1 MMEGKAG
8 SEDGEEEEKRRTRC
22 GWVRRRNW
30 RLEKGKRRKRRS

>member
-8 SEDGEEEEKRRTRC
+8 SEDGEEEEKRTRC

-30 RLEKGKRRKRRS
+30 RLAKG